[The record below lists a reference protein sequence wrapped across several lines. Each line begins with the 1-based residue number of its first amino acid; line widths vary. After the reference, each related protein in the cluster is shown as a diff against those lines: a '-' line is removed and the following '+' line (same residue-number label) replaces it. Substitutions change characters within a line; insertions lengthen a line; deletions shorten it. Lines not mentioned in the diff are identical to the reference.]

1 MKFDGIEEISTDN
14 DTIAKLNN
22 IARGI
27 RMGTLVI
34 LIILVAISIAI
45 IAYTVKIT
53 VYARRKEIEI
63 MKYVGATNSF
73 VRGPFIIEGLI
84 IGIISAAISVI
95 IMMLVYNGI
104 LNSIL
109 ESNVIQSLSVS
120 FYTFN
125 ELFLR
130 VLGVYLLLGMGIG
143 VLGSSISMKKYLNA

>member
-1 MKFDGIEEISTDN
+1 
-14 DTIAKLNN
+14 
-22 IARGI
+22 
-27 RMGTLVI
+27 
-34 LIILVAISIAI
+34 
-45 IAYTVKIT
+45 
-53 VYARRKEIEI
+53 